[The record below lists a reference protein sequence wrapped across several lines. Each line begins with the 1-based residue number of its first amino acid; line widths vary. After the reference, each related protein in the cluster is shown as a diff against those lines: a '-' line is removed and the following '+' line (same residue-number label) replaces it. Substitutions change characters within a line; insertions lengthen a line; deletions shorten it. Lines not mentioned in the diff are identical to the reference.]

1 MSTSII
7 NTPFRTQGW
16 PDSLIHALD
25 KDRNSMVDSFVD
37 EAVRFY
43 CIMLSF
49 PSFPVHEVMMI
60 AIRPDRYHVTFKEMD
75 DGSYL
80 VTIND
85 TQGEDE

>member
-16 PDSLIHALD
+16 PDSLISALD
-25 KDRNSMVDSFVD
+25 KDRNSMVGSFVD

-43 CIMLSF
+43 CIMLVY
-49 PSFPVHEVMMI
+49 PSFPVREVMEI
-60 AIRPDRYHVTFKEMD
+60 AKNPDNYKVTFTRMD
-75 DGSYL
+75 DGTHL

-85 TQGEDE
+85 TQEE

>member
-1 MSTSII
+1 
-7 NTPFRTQGW
+7 
-16 PDSLIHALD
+16 
-25 KDRNSMVDSFVD
+25 MVDSFVD

-43 CIMLSF
+43 CIMLVY
-49 PSFPVHEVMMI
+49 PSFPVRDVMLI
-60 AIRPDRYHVTFKEMD
+60 AKSPDKYNVTFKEMD